1 MAKTVLSIS
10 SQVAFGPVGNS
21 AAVPAMEALGMTVY
35 AVPTTVLSHHPG
47 HAKPAGMQIPAAVL
61 ASMLQSLLALGVLD
75 RLAAVMT
82 GYFLADDQI
91 FSVARVIRQLKE
103 KSPELLYLCD
113 PVIGA
118 ETLNLYVPLPVAEAV
133 KSSLLPL
140 ADVITPN
147 AFELEWLSAI
157 PVRSIDDV
165 RKARLKLGAKSVIA
179 KSVPKGEDRLLTILT
194 GILGETAIETARR
207 KDVPH
212 GTGDLLSGLFLAN
225 LLEGSD
231 GPSALKRSVGLLEKT
246 IDLSA
251 GSSALDLS
259 GFATMRPL

>member
-21 AAVPAMEALGMTVY
+21 AAVPAMEALGLTVY
-35 AVPTTVLSHHPG
+35 ALPTTVLSHHPG
-47 HAKPAGMQIPAAVL
+47 HAKPAGVQIPAAVL
-61 ASMLQSLLALGVLD
+61 ADMFQSLLTLGVLD

-82 GYFLADDQI
+82 GYFVAHDQI
-91 FSVARVIRQLKE
+91 ITFARLIGQLKRR
-103 KSPELLYLCD
+103 SPELLYLCD

-118 ETLNLYVPLPVAEAV
+118 ETLNLYVPLPVAEAI

-147 AFELEWLSAI
+147 AFELEWLSGN
-157 PVRSIDDV
+157 PVGSVDDV

-179 KSVPKGEDRLLTILT
+179 KSVPKGEDRLLTVLAGT
-194 GILGETAIETARR
+194 LGETAIETARR

-225 LLEGSD
+225 LLKGSD
-231 GPSALKRSVGLLEKT
+231 GPTALKRTVGLLEKT
-246 IDLSA
+246 IELSA

-259 GFATMRPL
+259 GLRQ